1 MELPGKNFLKKAFL
15 VAAAGVGLTGCAVVP
30 YGHQHVGVGVYIP
43 PPVVVA
49 PVYPVY
55 SYPVYPVYRA
65 PVIVVPSH
73 PHHGGWHHGGRHR

>member
-1 MELPGKNFLKKAFL
+1 MELPGKNFLRKAFL

-30 YGHQHVGVGVYIP
+30 YGHQHGGVGVYIP

-55 SYPVYPVYRA
+55 PVYRT
-65 PVIVVPSH
+65 PVIVVPNH
-73 PHHGGWHHGGRHR
+73 HHHGGWHHGHHR